1 MKTILLSLLLCVIPI
16 LGSGFN
22 DLDKELQSFY
32 SKNSVKGVAT
42 KIDDNT
48 WIRRTYLNVAG
59 RIPTLKEIN
68 EFAQYKSPT
77 KKEKVI
83 DKVLNSEDYVNNLY
97 NFWADILRIR
107 PERLSD
113 DVGLL
118 KSYPYMDYVR
128 NSIRTD
134 KPYNK
139 FVYDLLTATGRYSDN
154 GATGYILRDNGTP
167 LDNLATTLQIFTA
180 TDLSCAQCHDDP
192 FQDYT
197 QRQFFEMAAFFTTVD
212 NRESRREY
220 GDILKRVD
228 QEIKEIT
235 KKDRI
240 DNGVRQLL
248 ASNLFNLKN
257 NDGKMIKLPHD
268 YKYKDGKPFEE
279 VVPVSLDGR
288 IKNTTKD
295 KRDTI
300 SEWITTHDNFSYAIA
315 NRMWKHI
322 VGAPLINP
330 EINFIINDHK
340 EGQVVKY
347 LGDYLESHNYSVR
360 ELIRH
365 IISSDFYNRVAYTG
379 NMVNYNHQSVLV
391 QRLSAYQLWDS
402 ILTFILPDTNYSR
415 VVFQKYADLIE
426 IDWANVNGK
435 LLLDKMEDIRKY
447 DREMSVNFLKYKNIE
462 LVRSAYVMNKNSF
475 VGQFLK
481 EYGSSDRILI
491 DSSDNGGSITQL
503 LVMMN
508 SPVMELVTSKES
520 LITNLDKKD
529 IFLTVYSRLPT
540 LEEKDLITKTEEKDL
555 IWALVNSREFLFK
568 K

>member
-1 MKTILLSLLLCVIPI
+1 M
-16 LGSGFN
+16 GSGFN

-32 SKNSVKGVAT
+32 SKNSIKGVAT

-68 EFAQYKSPT
+68 EFTQDKSPT

-118 KSYPYMDYVR
+118 KAYPYMDYVR

-212 NRESRREY
+212 SREPRKEY

-257 NDGKMIKLPHD
+257 NDAKMTKLPHD

-279 VVPVSLDGR
+279 VIPVSLDGK
-288 IKNTTKD
+288 IKNTITN

-315 NRMWKHI
+315 NRVWKHI
-322 VGAPLINP
+322 VGVPLINP

-365 IISSDFYNRVAYTG
+365 IISSDFYNRVAYSG

-435 LLLDKMEDIRKY
+435 LLLDKMEDIRNY

-520 LITNLDKKD
+520 LITNRDKKD
-529 IFLTVYSRLPT
+529 IFLTVYSRTPT